1 MPKLKRVLIV
11 LGVGVLTIGA
21 YLWLFGIQ
29 TFFALESRRIG
40 REAPIVNNSPVALSN
55 LDISRAKGQRIS
67 FKGIQ
72 FEVPWNDIDLE
83 KSRVSAGWA
92 FVVFRSGK
100 SIIACVTP
108 PNDFMNEVFRDKA
121 ATPQE
126 FAALYGPGVLK
137 SDYEFKKAIFE
148 TTPKEINLLTPS
160 GRAAGLSAVLIMKAI
175 MPPTTDWAIYAISSA
190 NLKGFQ
196 LGDPR
201 RRPRKMSLELFG
213 EDTEIEINFD
223 QPESGPTPGITQSE
237 INRIVQSAHTISDAE
252 PKLNISPT
260 DFE

>member
-11 LGVGVLTIGA
+11 LGVGVLTIGT

-55 LDISRAKGQRIS
+55 LDISRAEGQRIS

-72 FEVPWNDIDLE
+72 FEVPWNDVDLE

-100 SIIACVTP
+100 SIIACVTS

-126 FAALYGPGVLK
+126 FAALYGPGVLQ

-148 TTPKEINLLTPS
+148 TTPNEINLLTPS
-160 GRAAGLSAVLIMKAI
+160 GRAAGLSAVLLLKAI
-175 MPPTTDWAIYAISSA
+175 MPPTTDWAIYSIKSA
-190 NLKGFQ
+190 YFNGFQ

-201 RRPRKMSLELFG
+201 RRPKKMSLELFG
-213 EDTEIEINFD
+213 QNTEIEINFD
-223 QPESGPTPGITQSE
+223 QPESGPTPAITQPE
-237 INRIVQSAHTISDAE
+237 INRIVQSAHNISSAE
-252 PKLNISPT
+252 PKLNISPN
-260 DFE
+260 ELE